1 MSEMDKLSLYYS
13 DSIAMKAEF
22 AKLSTQQEKDALVAT
37 FIKKLR
43 NQGLS
48 KDEIESIL
56 NIELVTESQGNR
68 VMISQTA
75 AYKAA
80 LAKALGTTR

>member
-1 MSEMDKLSLYYS
+1 MDKLSLYYS
-13 DSIAMKAEF
+13 DFIAMKAEF
-22 AKLSTQQEKDALVAT
+22 AKLSTQQEKDALIVT
-37 FIKKLR
+37 FVKKLR

>member
-1 MSEMDKLSLYYS
+1 MDKLSLYYS
-13 DSIAMKAEF
+13 DFIAMKAEF

-37 FIKKLR
+37 FVKKLR